1 MRLWIKKVLYEHKLN
16 NKNMSGHSK
25 WSTIKHKKAALD
37 AKRGKVF
44 SKLARL
50 IAIESKL
57 VGGDVNSPSLK
68 TLIDKAK
75 AENMPKENI
84 ERAVAKGVGGAGE
97 GSEQIT
103 YEMYGPGGVA
113 ILINTITD
121 NRNRTVAELKHL
133 VSKLGYQLAEPGAA
147 NWAFEKNGLEWK
159 AVTKTPL
166 NDEDKEKLQTLVNAL
181 EDYDDTEDVYTNLE

>member
-1 MRLWIKKVLYEHKLN
+1 
-16 NKNMSGHSK
+16 MSGHSK

-50 IAIESKL
+50 ITIESKL
-57 VGGDVNSPSLK
+57 VGGDINSPSLK
-68 TLIDKAK
+68 AIIDKAK

-84 ERAVAKGVGGAGE
+84 ERAVAKGVGGGGE
-97 GSEQIT
+97 NEEEIT

-113 ILINTITD
+113 ILINTLTD
-121 NRNRTVAELKHL
+121 NKNRTVAELKHL

-147 NWAFEKNGLEWK
+147 SWAFEKEGTKWN
-159 AVTKTPL
+159 AVTKTPI
-166 NDEDKEKLQTLVNAL
+166 NDDDKEKLKNII
-181 EDYDDTEDVYTNLE
+181 EEIEKYDDTESVYTNVE